1 MNVNPK
7 LARRG
12 CMHEFDIELFEKC
25 LLIDQ
30 RLITREKKILGE
42 LGQLGKNKVNNE
54 NPISYVETRVL

>member
-1 MNVNPK
+1 
-7 LARRG
+7 
-12 CMHEFDIELFEKC
+12 MHEFDIELFEKC